1 MHQAAEFHNTWSKY
15 SIDKKGD
22 IDNLQLQLEAL
33 PSPLLTTNK
42 TTSQNISKGIE
53 EITNIAY
60 RIC

>member
-33 PSPLLTTNK
+33 PSPFLTTNK